1 MDEFG
6 WESVGPE
13 PGRGQT
19 GRKTVEELAR
29 EFEDV
34 VLDRLRRVEA
44 INKRLRVVV
53 AAFVIVNLLMLAAG
67 LAMVFI
73 LNRGGRPAWAAQSVS
88 ARQFVL
94 TDAAGRARGTWG
106 VDADGAVRFVLKD
119 SALTERLRLSVLK
132 DGGSPGLSLT
142 DESGNPRVALALNP
156 DETSTLVFADR
167 QGLARAVLG
176 LSGDAASL
184 VFADKVGATKAGL
197 GIDPSGQPSLIMSD
211 SGSAGD
217 EGTAPAPPPSS
228 QDTAHPPNDT
238 SGAGKHN
245 RGTGPGSLFRN

>member
-13 PGRGQT
+13 QGRGQT
-19 GRKTVEELAR
+19 GRKTVEELAK

-34 VLDRLRRVEA
+34 VLQRLRHVEA
-44 INKRLRVVV
+44 INKRLRFIVASFVV
-53 AAFVIVNLLMLAAG
+53 VNLLLLVGG
-67 LAMVFI
+67 LVLVFI

-94 TDAAGRARGTWG
+94 TDAAGRVRGTWG
-106 VDADGAVRFVLKD
+106 VAPNGTVRFLLKD
-119 SALTERLRLSVLK
+119 SALTERLQLSVLK
-132 DGGSPGLSLT
+132 DGGSPGLSLS

-197 GIDPSGQPSLIMSD
+197 GIDASGQPNLIMSD
-211 SGSAGD
+211 SGTASEEEAPS
-217 EGTAPAPPPSS
+217 TAPSDS
-228 QDTAHPPNDT
+228 IHPPTDT
-238 SGAGKHN
+238 STAGKPR
-245 RGTGPGSLFRN
+245 RGKGS